1 MSERSDLKLKMKRVF
16 PILAVVTAAL
26 LAYALYQA
34 LVVAPTD
41 AQQGDV
47 YRIIYYHVPSAWTA
61 FLLFFIN
68 FVASIQYLVSTKPS
82 TKRAANWVVIAVGIL
97 GCVVPFVPRVQQ
109 WLHATGMYSS
119 SVATTAVIIV
129 ALYFLAGRYFAGEKL
144 DVLAVT
150 TAEVG
155 VVFCTIVLVTGPIW
169 ARPVWGIWWAPGDI
183 RLTSTLVLWLIYVS
197 YLILRRF
204 SDSAQTQKLAAVLAI
219 FGALDVP
226 LVYFSIWFFRTQH
239 PQPVIGGGGSIDP
252 KMLHVLMISWTAFL
266 FFAFLVCWS
275 RYRLEMLRRE
285 VEQAHAM
292 QSLSGDAS
300 SVAVSNPAV
309 SSPAVSSRGPQ

>member
-1 MSERSDLKLKMKRVF
+1 MKRAF
-16 PILAVVTAAL
+16 PILSVVTAVL
-26 LAYALYQA
+26 LAYALYLA

-47 YRIIYYHVPSAWTA
+47 YRIIYYHVPSGWTA
-61 FLLFFIN
+61 MLLFFIN
-68 FVASIQYLVSTKPS
+68 FVASIQYLASAKPS
-82 TKRAANWVVIAVGIL
+82 TKSAANLVVVVVGIA
-97 GCVVPFVPRVQQ
+97 GCIVPFIPQVRQ

-129 ALYFLAGRYFAGEKL
+129 ALYFLAGKYFSGQAL

-155 VVFCTIVLVTGPIW
+155 VVFCTIVLITGPIW

-204 SDSAQTQKLAAVLAI
+204 SDSAQTQKLAAVLAV

-239 PQPVIGGGGSIDP
+239 PQPVIGGGGSMDP
-252 KMLHVLMISWTAFL
+252 RMLHVLMINWTAFL

-275 RYRLEMLRRE
+275 RYRLEILRRE

-292 QSLSGDAS
+292 ESLSGAT
-300 SVAVSNPAV
+300 SNVAV
-309 SSPAVSSRGPQ
+309 SSPAVSNRGSQ